1 MGEFKPHE
9 LVLFNKNACDMHS
22 FRVAILLSVCV
33 VVSLGRWLVSW
44 SIIEATQVDL
54 TFQML
59 FEEIKSGKLDCIPQS
74 QELRN

>member
-44 SIIEATQVDL
+44 SIIEAT
-54 TFQML
+54 
-59 FEEIKSGKLDCIPQS
+59 
-74 QELRN
+74 